1 MPRVA
6 NTDQTF
12 KKSSV
17 VVGQPAVTDHNIN
30 DDYVKDPPQNTD
42 NSIERTGNSG
52 LKEGNPKEPREPG
65 APEDAQLGKVT
76 KEADLAEI
84 AQEDSVH

>member
-1 MPRVA
+1 MSHKLKAGAYAYDSTSSITEMPRVA

-30 DDYVKDPPQNTD
+30 DDYVKDPPQVVSTKFFNISQGLLMS
-42 NSIERTGNSG
+42 SIEYR
-52 LKEGNPKEPREPG
+52 
-65 APEDAQLGKVT
+65 
-76 KEADLAEI
+76 
-84 AQEDSVH
+84 

>member
-30 DDYVKDPPQNTD
+30 DDYVKDPPQVVSTKFFNISQGLLTS
-42 NSIERTGNSG
+42 SIEYR
-52 LKEGNPKEPREPG
+52 
-65 APEDAQLGKVT
+65 
-76 KEADLAEI
+76 
-84 AQEDSVH
+84 